1 MTRLPT
7 AGPNATPVEE
17 PPMLNPDEHGHG
29 DTDEE
34 QRLYYGGTDGDPR

>member
-1 MTRLPT
+1 
-7 AGPNATPVEE
+7 
-17 PPMLNPDEHGHG
+17 MLNPDEHGHG